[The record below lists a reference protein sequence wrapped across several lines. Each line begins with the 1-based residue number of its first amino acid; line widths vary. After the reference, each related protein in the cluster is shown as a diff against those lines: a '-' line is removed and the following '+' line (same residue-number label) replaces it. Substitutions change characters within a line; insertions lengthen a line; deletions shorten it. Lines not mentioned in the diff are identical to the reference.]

1 MMGYNHVSCGLVA
14 SLATLPVAPVTGPA
28 AQAAWVIALGGASLL
43 PDLDTTGSTAAR
55 MWGPPTR
62 ILAAGVGAVARGHRQ
77 GTHDLV
83 LAPIVAGLAVLAAAL
98 HSVTLGMVLAL
109 TTGLALRGLTLA
121 GAGRVGAATNLAI
134 SIVTAWWLITHGAQ
148 NLRALALVV
157 AGGVLVH
164 ILGDLPTRE
173 GVPFPIAWL
182 FGVRR
187 RISLDLFRVNSPLE
201 RFIVAPALSL
211 LGIWLLCAHLGI
223 HDVDSLMGWTDGVV
237 GLAPGSPDRL
247 GVEPSCLVAAT
258 PRPAG
263 QDRLSPGSSRS
274 VTPTVPTATHL
285 SHPLA
290 RRARAAPPLLNSEPV
305 IQGGVALVSP
315 SSGDQPPASRS
326 LTASVSPSITVTLL

>member
-14 SLATLPVAPVTGPA
+14 GLATLPVAPVTGPA

-98 HSVTLGMVLAL
+98 HPVTLGMVLAL
-109 TTGLALRGLTLA
+109 TTGLALRGLALA

-148 NLRALALVV
+148 NLHALALVV

-164 ILGDLPTRE
+164 ILGDLPSTQ
-173 GVPFPIAWL
+173 GVPIPIAWMLGDRRRLTLEL
-182 FGVRR
+182 FGV
-187 RISLDLFRVNSPLE
+187 NSRLE
-201 RFIVAPALSL
+201 RLVLAPGLSL
-211 LGIWLLCAHLGI
+211 LGIWLLRAHLGI
-223 HDVDSLMGWTDGVV
+223 HDVDSLMGWIDGVV
-237 GLAPGSPDRL
+237 GRL
-247 GVEPSCLVAAT
+247 PAA
-258 PRPAG
+258 
-263 QDRLSPGSSRS
+263 
-274 VTPTVPTATHL
+274 
-285 SHPLA
+285 
-290 RRARAAPPLLNSEPV
+290 
-305 IQGGVALVSP
+305 
-315 SSGDQPPASRS
+315 
-326 LTASVSPSITVTLL
+326 LTASE